1 MRKMILA
8 SKSPRRRELLEKAGY
23 EFEIIVS
30 SCEEIISSEK
40 PDEIVLELSGQKAED
55 VLAITL
61 DKYGNNYIEEYMVI
75 GADTIVVMGD
85 EILGKPKDEA
95 DAVRMLSMLQGK
107 SHYVYTGVTI
117 AYMDK
122 GSVKK
127 HSFCEC
133 TEVTFYPM
141 SMEDI
146 KAYVANDSLPGETR
160 GMADSVSVSYPWQDK
175 AGGYGIQEPFGARF
189 VKKINGDYNNVVGLP
204 ISRLYQELK
213 SISL

>member
-8 SKSPRRRELLEKAGY
+8 SKSPRRRELLERAGY

-30 SCEEIISSEK
+30 GCDEIISSEK
-40 PDEIVLELSGQKAED
+40 PDEIVLELSCQKAED

-61 DKYGNNYIEEYMVI
+61 EKYGNNHIEEYIVI
-75 GADTIVVMGD
+75 GADTIVATDD
-85 EILGKPKDEA
+85 EILGKPKDEK

-122 GSVKK
+122 GSLKK

-133 TEVTFYPM
+133 TEVAFYPM
-141 SMEDI
+141 STEEI
-146 KAYVANDSLPGETR
+146 RAYVANDLLPGESR
-160 GMADSVSVSYPWQDK
+160 GMADSVSVNYPWQDK
-175 AGGYGIQEPFGARF
+175 AGGYGIQELFGARF

-204 ISRLYQELK
+204 VSRLYQELK